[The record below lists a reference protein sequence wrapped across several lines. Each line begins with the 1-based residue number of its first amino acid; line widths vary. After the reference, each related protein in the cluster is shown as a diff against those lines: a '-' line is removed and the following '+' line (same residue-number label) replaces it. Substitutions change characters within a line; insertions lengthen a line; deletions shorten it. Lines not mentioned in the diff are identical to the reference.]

1 METREFIVGL
11 LFFLLMGNP
20 SLEVAAAVVVVVV
33 VVVVGT
39 VSPIKKC

>member
-11 LFFLLMGNP
+11 LVFLLMGNP

-33 VVVVGT
+33 VGT

>member
-11 LFFLLMGNP
+11 LLFLLMGNP
-20 SLEVAAAVVVVVV
+20 SLEVAAVVAA
-33 VVVVGT
+33 VVVGT